1 MNDIF
6 FISTLKKIVKSL
18 FEFIEI
24 KWKLQTTTDPATI
37 KLYNKKIAPNK
48 ERKTANFMDVQ
59 KGLSKLQKGG
69 FAFHV
74 DVDTAYKIISVSV
87 F

>member
-1 MNDIF
+1 M
-6 FISTLKKIVKSL
+6 
-18 FEFIEI
+18 
-24 KWKLQTTTDPATI
+24 
-37 KLYNKKIAPNK
+37 
-48 ERKTANFMDVQ
+48 TANFMDAQ

-74 DVDTAYKIISVSV
+74 DVVTAYKTISVSV

>member
-6 FISTLKKIVKSL
+6 FISTLKKTVESL
-18 FEFIEI
+18 FELI
-24 KWKLQTTTDPATI
+24 KVMWKLQTSTDPVII

-48 ERKTANFMDVQ
+48 ERKTDNFMNAHE
-59 KGLSKLQKGG
+59 GLSKLQKGG

-74 DVDTAYKIISVSV
+74 EVVTAYKIISVSV